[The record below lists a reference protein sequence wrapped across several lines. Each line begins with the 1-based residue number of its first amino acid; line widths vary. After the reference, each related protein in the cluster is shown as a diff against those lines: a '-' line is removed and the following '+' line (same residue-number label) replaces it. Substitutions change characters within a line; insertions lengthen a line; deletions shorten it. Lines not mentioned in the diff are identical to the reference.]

1 MITNSPPSPRIPKIL
16 ECTLRDGAYVIDFK
30 FTKEHAFE
38 IAGRLDSL
46 GFPLIEVGHG
56 LGLGA
61 SEKGFGHAAA
71 SDLEYMQ
78 SAQEA
83 VKKSKWGMFC
93 IPGIA
98 ALEDIDLA
106 AKHGMGFVRVG
117 TEVDGVEKGLPYIE
131 RALKHGIEVYCNLM
145 KSYVVTPDY
154 FATQA
159 DKCFNYGASVVY
171 IVDSAGGMLPKEI
184 VEYHSA
190 IVELRPNASLGF
202 HGHNNLGLAVANSL
216 LCSELGFDI
225 VDTSLQG
232 LGRSAGNTPSSQFIS
247 ALIRSGFNV
256 FYDVVDVMQA
266 GEELARNLISKKGY
280 DTLDMTAGLAL
291 FHSGHLEKVSKV
303 AELHQIDTR
312 RLIIELCKL
321 DKINA
326 TPEHLEAAAQ
336 KVKLKNHAF
345 Q

>member
-1 MITNSPPSPRIPKIL
+1 M
-16 ECTLRDGAYVIDFK
+16 
-30 FTKEHAFE
+30 
-38 IAGRLDSL
+38 

-61 SEKGFGHAAA
+61 SAKGLGHASA

-78 SAQEA
+78 SAQAA
-83 VKKSKWGMFC
+83 VKQSKWGMFC

-98 ALEDIDLA
+98 SLEDIDLA
-106 AKHGMGFVRVG
+106 ASQGMGFVRVG
-117 TEVDGVEKGLPYIE
+117 TEVGDVENGLPYIE
-131 RALKHGIEVYCNLM
+131 RAMQHGIEVYCNLM
-145 KSYVVTPDY
+145 KSYVVPPQG
-154 FATQA
+154 FARQA

-171 IVDSAGGMLPKEI
+171 LVDSAGGMLPKEI
-184 VEYHSA
+184 LEYHGA
-190 IVELRPNASLGF
+190 ILDLRPSASLGF

-216 LCSELGFDI
+216 LCAELGFDI
-225 VDTSLQG
+225 IDTSLQG

-266 GEELARNLISKKGY
+266 GEELTRHLIIKKGY
-280 DTLDMTAGLAL
+280 DTFDMTAGLAL
-291 FHSGHLEKVSKV
+291 FHSGHFEKVSKV
-303 AELHQIDTR
+303 AEFHQIDAR

-326 TPEHLEAAAQ
+326 SSEHLEIAAQ
-336 KVKLKNHAF
+336 KVKLQTRNSNDIVNNLS
-345 Q
+345 